1 LEKQELRERAA
12 AALRG
17 APSPKHTAR
26 TPWSGYATVA
36 QADGG
41 SAAHDTR
48 EPSPRLST
56 VDDPEDHIGLASAA
70 MPLAGM
76 QSCCVR
82 SRFSTRAKPSASTS
96 LSAQATI
103 RLETRRAL
111 CTEEH
116 VHVNR
121 ASPRAT
127 TLCHTS
133 TLSTVQRLCYT
144 DGHYPMLPPTYL
156 LHQPA
161 LVVLAA
167 HASGIMCVCVMR
179 PLTVYLG
186 VCVCIVYP
194 ALLNN

>member
-1 LEKQELRERAA
+1 MEKQELRERAA

-56 VDDPEDHIGLASAA
+56 EDDPERDHIGLASAA

-82 SRFSTRAKPSASTS
+82 SRFSTRANPRHQPHSQRKRRSGWRRVEHCALRSTY
-96 LSAQATI
+96 
-103 RLETRRAL
+103 
-111 CTEEH
+111 
-116 VHVNR
+116 
-121 ASPRAT
+121 
-127 TLCHTS
+127 TS
-133 TLSTVQRLCYT
+133 TERRHVPPHSATLPHCRLCRGYAILT
-144 DGHYPMLPPTYL
+144 GTTQCFPQQYL

-186 VCVCIVYP
+186 VCVYRVSCP
-194 ALLNN
+194 FK